1 MARYIELPTSRK
13 DAEELSHDED
23 SALPCTASDSDRQA
37 GHQEQATTNR
47 LVVALVGAG
56 LLLLVVLSTGYHWAN
71 WVRNPRTFFGPP
83 PPLRS
88 TTEHPRR
95 RGNVPGPAELL
106 TSEAPAHSYRKALR
120 PGFRYLTRVHV
131 ANVLSDPGY

>member
-13 DAEELSHDED
+13 DAEEHSDD
-23 SALPCTASDSDRQA
+23 DPALPYAASDSYRQA
-37 GHQEQATTNR
+37 GPQEQSTSNR

-83 PPLRS
+83 PPFKGS
-88 TTEHPRR
+88 TAVEFHLG

-106 TSEAPAHSYRKALR
+106 TSAAPAKSYQKALR
-120 PGFRYLTRVHV
+120 PELRYLT
-131 ANVLSDPGY
+131 